1 MGKIT
6 VCKDRLIFQRRD
18 ELTVLEPYGPNC
30 IRCRSTKNAKIS
42 DENWTLLPPEDGAE
56 YSITGDESAAEI
68 TNGMVKVK
76 IEAGNIWYGGII
88 DFYRKDELIL
98 HTKYEGNYTGRNIHR
113 EGDHYQIKV
122 IFDAYEGE
130 HFYGLGQ
137 EQEDQFDRKGSTV
150 NLMHYNTKS
159 AVPVYYSSKGYGF
172 LWNSPAPGRCE
183 TTNNHTM
190 WVSDSAYQADFLVYA
205 AETPKEV
212 LGIYA
217 DLTGYAPKFPRWAAG
232 FWQSRMR
239 YETQDELMEV
249 AREYKK
255 RGIPLAAIVIDF
267 FHWPEQ
273 GEWMFDERFWPDPK
287 AMIDELKEMGV
298 EPVVSIWPTTNP
310 KSRYYREMDEA
321 NMLVRTENGTYGTF
335 DFYGMQT
342 FIDTTNPE
350 TRKYVW
356 ELVKEHYYDLGI
368 RNFWLDEAEPEVNPQ
383 QFHNLKMYAG
393 NGAQAAM
400 IYPYCYSQLFYE
412 GLKKEGEED
421 IILLTRAAYPG
432 TQKFGSLVWNGDI
445 QSTFEALRMSVKTGL
460 SMAMSG
466 IPWWN
471 SDIGGF
477 FNGDI
482 ESDYFRELIV
492 RWMQFGVFC
501 PVMRIHGTRNRVK
514 DQAPPAPGILAETGG
529 YNELWSFGEE
539 VYEVLVKLVELR
551 ERLKPYI
558 WKYMDAASE
567 TGVAIMRPMFVE
579 FPDDEECYTLED
591 QYMFGEEILFAPIV
605 NEGQT
610 ERNVYLPDGMWKDVN
625 TKKEVCGKQWI
636 TCKAEINEFIAF
648 VRGES
653 DIIKVFE

>member
-1 MGKIT
+1 MGTIRI
-6 VCKDRLIFQRRD
+6 CKDKLIYQRRD

-30 IRCRSTKNAKIS
+30 IRCRMSKNARLS
-42 DENWTLLPPEDGAE
+42 DENWTLLPPVEGAD
-56 YSITGDESAAEI
+56 YKISGDESVAEI
-68 TNGMVKVK
+68 KNGMVSVK
-76 IEAGNIWYGGII
+76 LEAGNIWYGGII
-88 DFYRKDELIL
+88 SFYREGKEIL
-98 HTKYEGNYTGRNIHR
+98 HTKYEGHYTGRNVHR

-122 IFDAYEGE
+122 IFDAHEGE

-137 EQEDQFDRKGSTV
+137 EQEDWFDRKGSTV
-150 NLMHYNTKS
+150 NLEHYNTKS
-159 AVPVYYSSKGYGF
+159 AVPVYYSSMGYGF

-190 WVSDSAYQADFLVYA
+190 WVSDSAYQADYLVYA
-205 AETPKEV
+205 AQTPKEV
-212 LGIYA
+212 MKIYA

-239 YETQDELMEV
+239 YETQDELMKV
-249 AREYKK
+249 AKEYQK
-255 RGIPLAAIVIDF
+255 RGLPLAAIVIDF

-273 GEWMFDERFWPDPK
+273 GEWMFDERFWPDPRG
-287 AMIDELKEMGV
+287 MVSELKQMGV

-310 KSRYYREMDEA
+310 NSRYYREMDEA

-342 FIDTTNPE
+342 FIDTTNPD
-350 TRKYVW
+350 TRRYVW
-356 ELVKEHYYDLGI
+356 KLIKEHYYDLGI
-368 RNFWLDEAEPEVNPQ
+368 RNFWLDEAEPEIRPQ
-383 QFHNLKMYAG
+383 QYHNLKLYAG

-400 IYPYCYSQLFYE
+400 LYPYCYSQTFYE
-412 GLKKEGEED
+412 GLKSEGEED

-501 PVMRIHGTRNRVK
+501 PVMRIHGTRNRLK
-514 DQAPPAPGILAETGG
+514 DQTPAAPGILAETGG

-539 VYEVLVKLVELR
+539 VYEILVKLVRLR

-558 WKYMDAASE
+558 WKYMDEASE

-579 FPDDEECYTLED
+579 YPDDEICYTLSD
-591 QYMFGEEILFAPIV
+591 QYMFGEDILFAPVV
-605 NEGQT
+605 NQGQT
-610 ERNVYLPDGMWKDVN
+610 ERKVYLPKGVWVSADTKERVDGGIFVN
-625 TKKEVCGKQWI
+625 CEAPI
-636 TCKAEINEFIAF
+636 ERFIAF
-648 VRGES
+648 VREGSE
-653 DIIKVFE
+653 IINVFE

>member
-30 IRCRSTKNAKIS
+30 IRCRSTKNAKIL
-42 DENWTLLPPEDGAE
+42 DEDWTLLPPKAGAE

-68 TNGMVKVK
+68 ANGMVKVAV
-76 IEAGNIWYGGII
+76 EAGNIWYGGII
-88 DFYRKDELIL
+88 NFYRKDEVIL

-122 IFDAYEGE
+122 IFDAHEGE

-159 AVPVYYSSKGYGF
+159 AVPVYYSSMGYGF

-217 DLTGYAPKFPRWAAG
+217 DLTGHAPKFPRWAAG

-255 RGIPLAAIVIDF
+255 REIPLAAIVIDF

-310 KSRYYREMDEA
+310 KSRYYLEMDEA

-356 ELVKEHYYDLGI
+356 ELVKKHYYDLGI

-445 QSTFEALRMSVKTGL
+445 QSTFEALRMSVKAGL

-539 VYEVLVKLVELR
+539 VYEILVKLVELR

-558 WKYMDAASE
+558 WKYMDEASE

-579 FPDDEECYTLED
+579 FPDEEECYTLED
-591 QYMFGEEILFAPIV
+591 QYMFGGDILFAPIV

-610 ERNVYLPDGMWKDVN
+610 ERKVYLPDGTWKDVN
-625 TKKEVCGKQWI
+625 TKKEASGKQWI

-648 VRGES
+648 VRGGS
-653 DIIKVFE
+653 GVIDAFE

>member
-1 MGKIT
+1 
-6 VCKDRLIFQRRD
+6 
-18 ELTVLEPYGPNC
+18 
-30 IRCRSTKNAKIS
+30 
-42 DENWTLLPPEDGAE
+42 
-56 YSITGDESAAEI
+56 
-68 TNGMVKVK
+68 
-76 IEAGNIWYGGII
+76 
-88 DFYRKDELIL
+88 
-98 HTKYEGNYTGRNIHR
+98 
-113 EGDHYQIKV
+113 
-122 IFDAYEGE
+122 
-130 HFYGLGQ
+130 
-137 EQEDQFDRKGSTV
+137 
-150 NLMHYNTKS
+150 
-159 AVPVYYSSKGYGF
+159 
-172 LWNSPAPGRCE
+172 
-183 TTNNHTM
+183 M

-217 DLTGYAPKFPRWAAG
+217 DLTGHAPKFPHWAAG

-239 YETQDELMEV
+239 YETQDELMDV

-255 RGIPLAAIVIDF
+255 RGLPLAAIVIDF

-310 KSRYYREMDEA
+310 NSRYYREMDEA
-321 NMLVRTENGTYGTF
+321 NMLIRTENGTYGTF

-356 ELVKEHYYDLGI
+356 KLVKEHYYDLGI
-368 RNFWLDEAEPEVNPQ
+368 RNFWLDEAEPEIRPQ
-383 QFHNLKMYAG
+383 QYHNLKMYAG

-400 IYPYCYSQLFYE
+400 LYPYCYSQLFYE

-445 QSTFEALRMSVKTGL
+445 QSTFDALRMSVKTGL

-558 WKYMDAASE
+558 WKYMDVASD

-579 FPDDEECYTLED
+579 FPDDKECYTLED
-591 QYMFGEEILFAPIV
+591 QYMFGEDILFAPVV
-605 NEGQT
+605 NKGQT
-610 ERNVYLPDGMWKDVN
+610 ERKVYLPEGIWTDVN
-625 TKKEVCGKQWI
+625 TKEKVIGKQWI

-648 VRGES
+648 VRDGS
-653 DIIKVFE
+653 NVIDVFE